1 MLSPGEVLKEVLQEV
16 LWGVHSGVLGH
27 FAATDPDRTGFF
39 KKCMVGTGC
48 PRRGSVREGVS
59 RPVPLYLSTHLQLR
73 KPFKSIAHQVLVPV
87 ILDM

>member
-39 KKCMVGTGC
+39 LKCMVGTGC
-48 PRRGSVREGVS
+48 PRRGSVHEGV
-59 RPVPLYLSTHLQLR
+59 
-73 KPFKSIAHQVLVPV
+73 AGPV
-87 ILDM
+87 IATAVQL